1 MARKSVFQHSALI
14 SELVTQEQLD
24 DALQALEDA
33 QLTSLPEAGVDV
45 QENVQVSDQQL
56 ADQLVYNGVISEYQ
70 AEQLKSGRTKF
81 NLGPYV
87 ITDWIGQGGMGQVF
101 KGEHVVLGRVSA
113 IKVLPL
119 DKTNDYAISNFQ
131 REIKLQARMDH
142 PNLVRAYD
150 AGHDGKVHFLVTEYV
165 PGRDLRRLIRNQG
178 KLTIAEAAGVIMQVA
193 RGLHYAHQQGLIH
206 RDIKP
211 GNILVSEDGTAKL
224 LDLGLSGFVDT
235 DLEDP
240 RAGKIV
246 GTADYLAPELIRNP
260 KEVSTVTDVYSLGC
274 TLYYSIT
281 GKVPFPG
288 GSAKEKARR
297 HLNEHPWHPRQFNPD
312 VTEEFVELIADMME
326 KDPQKRIQSAEEVAS
341 RLEPWATE
349 ITHLHSNDLMGAPWQ
364 APAVPGESS
373 GNPLPESDMHET
385 QPDDYLESSEALTGT
400 TSETSQETLNSQSRD
415 VIAPPPMAWLPVPE
429 ETFEWTVKTALAVAI
444 PVSILVGMVIG
455 VLLSS

>member
-14 SELVTQEQLD
+14 SDLVTQEQMK
-24 DALQALEDA
+24 DALDALVDA
-33 QLTSLPEAGVDV
+33 QRASEGVEILQV
-45 QENVQVSDQQL
+45 EVSDEQL
-56 ADQLVYNGVISEYQ
+56 ADQLVYNGVISDYQ

-87 ITDWIGQGGMGQVF
+87 ITGWIGQGGMGQVF
-101 KGEHVVLGRVSA
+101 KGEHMVLGRVSA

-119 DKTNDYAISNFQ
+119 DKTTDYAISNFH

-165 PGRDLRRLIRNQG
+165 PGHDLRRLIRNQG
-178 KLTIAEAAGVIMQVA
+178 KLTVAEAAGVVMQIA
-193 RGLHYAHQQGLIH
+193 QGLYYAHQQGLIH

-211 GNILVSEDGTAKL
+211 GNILVTEDGTAKL
-224 LDLGLSGFVDT
+224 SDLGLSGFVDNEI
-235 DLEDP
+235 EDP

-260 KEVSTVTDVYSLGC
+260 REVSTVTDIYSLGC

-297 HLNEHPWHPRQFNPD
+297 HLNEHPWHPRQFSTD
-312 VTEEFVELIADMME
+312 VSEEFVELIADMME
-326 KDPQKRIQSAEEVAS
+326 KDPQKRIQSAEEVAN
-341 RLEPWATE
+341 RLEPWANEVTYFN
-349 ITHLHSNDLMGAPWQ
+349 TGDLIGTPWL
-364 APAVPGESS
+364 APAVPVESTE
-373 GNPLPESDMHET
+373 NPLPVSDMHET
-385 QPDDYLESSEALTGT
+385 HPDGYIESTEAMVATESGA
-400 TSETSQETLNSQSRD
+400 SQETLNSQSRD
-415 VIAPPPMAWLPVPE
+415 VSPPPMTWVSAPE
-429 ETFEWTVKTALAVAI
+429 GKVAWTVRKTLVIAI
-444 PVSILVGMVIG
+444 PVALLVGILIG
-455 VLLSS
+455 VLVSA

>member
-14 SELVTQEQLD
+14 SDLVTQEQMK
-24 DALQALEDA
+24 DALDALADA
-33 QLTSLPEAGVDV
+33 QRASEGVEV
-45 QENVQVSDQQL
+45 LQVEVSDEQL
-56 ADQLVYNGVISEYQ
+56 ADQLVFNGVISEYQ

-87 ITDWIGQGGMGQVF
+87 ITGWIGQGGMGQVF
-101 KGEHVVLGRVSA
+101 KGEHMVLGRVSA

-119 DKTNDYAISNFQ
+119 DKTTDYAISNFH

-165 PGRDLRRLIRNQG
+165 PGHDLRRLIRNQG
-178 KLTIAEAAGVIMQVA
+178 KLTVAEAAGVVMQIA
-193 RGLHYAHQQGLIH
+193 QGLYYAHQQGLIH

-211 GNILVSEDGTAKL
+211 GNILVTEDGTAKL
-224 LDLGLSGFVDT
+224 SDLGLSGFVDNEI
-235 DLEDP
+235 EDP

-260 KEVSTVTDVYSLGC
+260 REVSTVTDIYSLGC

-297 HLNEHPWHPRQFNPD
+297 HLNEHPWHPRQFSTD
-312 VTEEFVELIADMME
+312 VSEEFVELIADMME
-326 KDPQKRIQSAEEVAS
+326 KDPQKRIQSAEEVAN
-341 RLEPWATE
+341 RLEPWANEVTYFN
-349 ITHLHSNDLMGAPWQ
+349 TGDLIGTPWL
-364 APAVPGESS
+364 APAVPVESTE
-373 GNPLPESDMHET
+373 NPLPVSDMHET
-385 QPDDYLESSEALTGT
+385 HPDGYIESTEAMVATESGA
-400 TSETSQETLNSQSRD
+400 SQETLNSQSRD
-415 VIAPPPMAWLPVPE
+415 VSPPPMTWVSAPE
-429 ETFEWTVKTALAVAI
+429 GKVAWTVRKTLVIAI
-444 PVSILVGMVIG
+444 PVALLVGILIG
-455 VLLSS
+455 VLVSV

>member
-14 SELVTQEQLD
+14 SDLVTQEQMK
-24 DALQALEDA
+24 DALDALADA
-33 QLTSLPEAGVDV
+33 QRASEGGEVLQVE
-45 QENVQVSDQQL
+45 VSDEQL

-87 ITDWIGQGGMGQVF
+87 ITGWIGQGGMGQVF
-101 KGEHVVLGRVSA
+101 KGEHMVLGRVSA

-119 DKTNDYAISNFQ
+119 DKTTDYAISNFH
-131 REIKLQARMDH
+131 RESKLQARMDH

-165 PGRDLRRLIRNQG
+165 PGHDLRRLIRNQG
-178 KLTIAEAAGVIMQVA
+178 KLTVAEAAGVVMQIA
-193 RGLHYAHQQGLIH
+193 QGLYYAHQQGLIH

-211 GNILVSEDGTAKL
+211 GNILVTEDGTAKL
-224 LDLGLSGFVDT
+224 SDLGLSGFVDNEI
-235 DLEDP
+235 EDP

-260 KEVSTVTDVYSLGC
+260 REVSTVTDIYSLGC

-297 HLNEHPWHPRQFNPD
+297 HLNEHPWHPRQFSTD
-312 VTEEFVELIADMME
+312 VSEEFVELIADMME
-326 KDPQKRIQSAEEVAS
+326 KDPQKRIQSAEEVAN
-341 RLEPWATE
+341 RLEPWANEVTYFN
-349 ITHLHSNDLMGAPWQ
+349 TGDLIGTPWL
-364 APAVPGESS
+364 APAVPVESTE
-373 GNPLPESDMHET
+373 NPLPVSDMHET
-385 QPDDYLESSEALTGT
+385 HPDGYIESTEAMVATESGA
-400 TSETSQETLNSQSRD
+400 SQETLNSQSRD
-415 VIAPPPMAWLPVPE
+415 VSPPPMTWVSAPE
-429 ETFEWTVKTALAVAI
+429 GKVVWTVRKTLVIAI
-444 PVSILVGMVIG
+444 PVALLVGILIG
-455 VLLSS
+455 VLVSA

>member
-14 SELVTQEQLD
+14 SDLVTQEQMK
-24 DALQALEDA
+24 DALDALVDA
-33 QLTSLPEAGVDV
+33 QRASEGVEV
-45 QENVQVSDQQL
+45 LQVEVSDEQL

-87 ITDWIGQGGMGQVF
+87 ITGWIGQGGMGQVF
-101 KGEHVVLGRVSA
+101 KGEHMVLGRVSA

-119 DKTNDYAISNFQ
+119 DKTTDYAISNFH

-165 PGRDLRRLIRNQG
+165 PGHDLRRLIRNQG
-178 KLTIAEAAGVIMQVA
+178 KLTVAEAAGVVMQIA
-193 RGLHYAHQQGLIH
+193 QGLYYAHQQGLIH

-211 GNILVSEDGTAKL
+211 GNILVTEDGTAKL
-224 LDLGLSGFVDT
+224 SDLGLSGFVDNEI
-235 DLEDP
+235 EDP

-260 KEVSTVTDVYSLGC
+260 REVSTVTDIYSLGC

-297 HLNEHPWHPRQFNPD
+297 QLNEHPWHPRQFSTD
-312 VTEEFVELIADMME
+312 VSEEFVELIADMME
-326 KDPQKRIQSAEEVAS
+326 KDPQKRIQSAEEVAN
-341 RLEPWATE
+341 RLEPWANEVTYFN
-349 ITHLHSNDLMGAPWQ
+349 TGDLIGTPWL
-364 APAVPGESS
+364 APAVPVESTE
-373 GNPLPESDMHET
+373 NPLPVSDMHET
-385 QPDDYLESSEALTGT
+385 HPDGYIESTEAMVATESGA
-400 TSETSQETLNSQSRD
+400 SQETLNSQSRD
-415 VIAPPPMAWLPVPE
+415 VSPPPMTWVSAPE
-429 ETFEWTVKTALAVAI
+429 GKVAWTVRKTLVIAI
-444 PVSILVGMVIG
+444 PVALLVGILIG
-455 VLLSS
+455 VLVSA

>member
-14 SELVTQEQLD
+14 SDLVTQEQMK
-24 DALQALEDA
+24 DALDALMDA
-33 QLTSLPEAGVDV
+33 QRASEGVEV
-45 QENVQVSDQQL
+45 LQVEVSDEQL

-87 ITDWIGQGGMGQVF
+87 ITGWIGQGGMGQVF
-101 KGEHVVLGRVSA
+101 KGEHMVLGRVSA

-119 DKTNDYAISNFQ
+119 DKTTDYAISNFH

-165 PGRDLRRLIRNQG
+165 PGHDLRRLIRNQG
-178 KLTIAEAAGVIMQVA
+178 KLTVAEAAGVVMQIA
-193 RGLHYAHQQGLIH
+193 QGLYYAHQQGLIH

-211 GNILVSEDGTAKL
+211 GNILVTEDGTAKL
-224 LDLGLSGFVDT
+224 SDLGLSGFVDNEI
-235 DLEDP
+235 EDP

-260 KEVSTVTDVYSLGC
+260 REVSTVTDIYSLGC

-297 HLNEHPWHPRQFNPD
+297 HLNEHPWHPRQFSTD
-312 VTEEFVELIADMME
+312 VSEEFVELIADMME
-326 KDPQKRIQSAEEVAS
+326 KDPRKRIQSAEEVAN
-341 RLEPWATE
+341 RLEPWANEVTYFN
-349 ITHLHSNDLMGAPWQ
+349 TGDLIGTPWL
-364 APAVPGESS
+364 APAVPVESTE
-373 GNPLPESDMHET
+373 NPLPVSDMHET
-385 QPDDYLESSEALTGT
+385 HPDGYIESTEAMVATESGA
-400 TSETSQETLNSQSRD
+400 SQETLNSQSRD
-415 VIAPPPMAWLPVPE
+415 VFPPPMTWVSVPE
-429 ETFEWTVKTALAVAI
+429 GKVAWTVRKTLVIAI
-444 PVSILVGMVIG
+444 PVALLVGILIG
-455 VLLSS
+455 VLVSV

>member
-14 SELVTQEQLD
+14 SDLVTQEQMK
-24 DALQALEDA
+24 DALDALVDA
-33 QLTSLPEAGVDV
+33 QRASEGVEV
-45 QENVQVSDQQL
+45 LQVEVSDEQL

-87 ITDWIGQGGMGQVF
+87 ITGWIGQGGMGQVF
-101 KGEHVVLGRVSA
+101 KGEHMVLGRVSA

-119 DKTNDYAISNFQ
+119 DKTTDYAISNFH

-165 PGRDLRRLIRNQG
+165 PGHDLRRLIRNQG
-178 KLTIAEAAGVIMQVA
+178 KLTVAEAAGVVMQIA
-193 RGLHYAHQQGLIH
+193 QGLYYAHQQGLIH

-211 GNILVSEDGTAKL
+211 GNILVTEDGTAKL
-224 LDLGLSGFVDT
+224 SDLGLSGFVDNEI
-235 DLEDP
+235 EDP

-260 KEVSTVTDVYSLGC
+260 REVSTVTDIYSLGC

-297 HLNEHPWHPRQFNPD
+297 HLNEHPWHPRQFSTD
-312 VTEEFVELIADMME
+312 VSEEFVELIADMME
-326 KDPQKRIQSAEEVAS
+326 KDPQKRIQSAEEVAN
-341 RLEPWATE
+341 RLEPWANEVTYFN
-349 ITHLHSNDLMGAPWQ
+349 TGDLIGTPWL
-364 APAVPGESS
+364 APAVPVESTE
-373 GNPLPESDMHET
+373 NPLPVSDMHET
-385 QPDDYLESSEALTGT
+385 HPDGYIESTEAMVATESGA
-400 TSETSQETLNSQSRD
+400 SQETLNSQSRD
-415 VIAPPPMAWLPVPE
+415 VSPPPMTWVSAPE
-429 ETFEWTVKTALAVAI
+429 GKVAWTVRKTLVIAI
-444 PVSILVGMVIG
+444 PVALLVGILIG
-455 VLLSS
+455 VLVSV

>member
-14 SELVTQEQLD
+14 SDLVTQEQMD
-24 DALQALEDA
+24 DALKALRNA
-33 QLTSLPEAGVDV
+33 QHTSVASGEIDV
-45 QENVQVSDQQL
+45 LEVEVSDEQL

-101 KGEHVVLGRVSA
+101 KGEHSVLGRVSA

-119 DKTNDYAISNFQ
+119 DKTDDYAISNFH

-178 KLTIAEAAGVIMQVA
+178 KLTVAEAAGVVMQVA

-211 GNILVSEDGTAKL
+211 GNILVTEDGTAKL
-224 LDLGLSGFVDT
+224 SDLGLSGFVDNEV
-235 DLEDP
+235 EDP

-260 KEVSTVTDVYSLGC
+260 HDVSTITDIYSLGC

-297 HLNEHPWHPRQFNPD
+297 HLNEHPWHPRQFNSD
-312 VTEEFVELIADMME
+312 VSEEFVELIADMME
-326 KDPQKRIQSAEEVAS
+326 KSPEKRIQSAEEVAS
-341 RLEPWATE
+341 RLEPWASE
-349 ITHLHSNDLMGAPWQ
+349 INHLHIHEIMETPWQ
-364 APAVPGESS
+364 APAVPLESAGEL
-373 GNPLPESDMHET
+373 LPASDMHET
-385 QPDDYLESSEALTGT
+385 HPDGYVQSSEALVATDSGR
-400 TSETSQETLNSQSRD
+400 SQETLDSRSRD
-415 VIAPPPMAWLPVPE
+415 VAPPPMNWVPIPE
-429 ETFEWTVKTALAVAI
+429 EKFEWTVVRALAIAI
-444 PVSILVGMVIG
+444 PASLLVGILIGLVINA
-455 VLLSS
+455 

>member
-14 SELVTQEQLD
+14 SDLVTQEQMK
-24 DALQALEDA
+24 DALDALMDA
-33 QLTSLPEAGVDV
+33 QRASEGVEV
-45 QENVQVSDQQL
+45 LQVEVSDEQL
-56 ADQLVYNGVISEYQ
+56 ADQLVYNGVISDYQ

-87 ITDWIGQGGMGQVF
+87 ITGWIGQGGMGQVF
-101 KGEHVVLGRVSA
+101 KGEHMVLGRVSA

-119 DKTNDYAISNFQ
+119 DKTTDYAISNFH

-165 PGRDLRRLIRNQG
+165 PGHDLRRLIRNQG
-178 KLTIAEAAGVIMQVA
+178 KLTVAEAAGVVMQIA
-193 RGLHYAHQQGLIH
+193 QGLYYAHQQGLIH

-211 GNILVSEDGTAKL
+211 GNILVTEDGTAKL
-224 LDLGLSGFVDT
+224 SDLGLSGFVDNEI
-235 DLEDP
+235 EDP

-260 KEVSTVTDVYSLGC
+260 REVSTVTDIYSLGC

-297 HLNEHPWHPRQFNPD
+297 HLNEHPWHPRQFSTD
-312 VTEEFVELIADMME
+312 VSEEFVELIADMME
-326 KDPQKRIQSAEEVAS
+326 KDPQKRIQSAEEVAN
-341 RLEPWATE
+341 RLEPWANEVTYFN
-349 ITHLHSNDLMGAPWQ
+349 TGDLIGTPWL
-364 APAVPGESS
+364 APAVPVESTE
-373 GNPLPESDMHET
+373 NPLPVSDMHET
-385 QPDDYLESSEALTGT
+385 HPDGYIESTEAMVATESGA
-400 TSETSQETLNSQSRD
+400 SQETLNSQSRD
-415 VIAPPPMAWLPVPE
+415 VSPPPMTWVSAPE
-429 ETFEWTVKTALAVAI
+429 GKVAWTVRKTLVIAI
-444 PVSILVGMVIG
+444 PVALLVGILIG
-455 VLLSS
+455 VLVIA

>member
-14 SELVTQEQLD
+14 SDLVTQEQMK
-24 DALQALEDA
+24 DALDALADA
-33 QLTSLPEAGVDV
+33 QRASEGVEV
-45 QENVQVSDQQL
+45 LQVEVSDEQL

-87 ITDWIGQGGMGQVF
+87 ITGWIGQGGMGQVF
-101 KGEHVVLGRVSA
+101 KGEHMVLGRVSA

-119 DKTNDYAISNFQ
+119 DKTTDYAISNFH

-178 KLTIAEAAGVIMQVA
+178 KLTVAEAAGVVMQIA
-193 RGLHYAHQQGLIH
+193 QGLYYAHQQGLIH

-211 GNILVSEDGTAKL
+211 GNILVTEDGTAKL
-224 LDLGLSGFVDT
+224 SDLGLSGFVDNEI
-235 DLEDP
+235 EDP

-260 KEVSTVTDVYSLGC
+260 REVSTVTDIYSLGC

-297 HLNEHPWHPRQFNPD
+297 HLNEHPWHPRQFSTD
-312 VTEEFVELIADMME
+312 VSEEFVELIADMME
-326 KDPQKRIQSAEEVAS
+326 KDPQKRIQSAEEVAN
-341 RLEPWATE
+341 RLEPWANEVTYFN
-349 ITHLHSNDLMGAPWQ
+349 TGDLIGTPWL
-364 APAVPGESS
+364 APAVPVESTE
-373 GNPLPESDMHET
+373 NPLPVSDMHET
-385 QPDDYLESSEALTGT
+385 HPDGYIESTEAMVATESGA
-400 TSETSQETLNSQSRD
+400 SQETLNSQSRD
-415 VIAPPPMAWLPVPE
+415 VSPPPMTWVSVPE
-429 ETFEWTVKTALAVAI
+429 GKVAWTVRKTLVIAI
-444 PVSILVGMVIG
+444 PVALLVGILIG
-455 VLLSS
+455 VLVSA

>member
-14 SELVTQEQLD
+14 SDLVTQEQMK
-24 DALQALEDA
+24 DALDALMDA
-33 QLTSLPEAGVDV
+33 QRASEGVEV
-45 QENVQVSDQQL
+45 LQVEVSDEQL
-56 ADQLVYNGVISEYQ
+56 ADQLVYNGVISDYQ

-87 ITDWIGQGGMGQVF
+87 ITGWIGQGGMGQVF
-101 KGEHVVLGRVSA
+101 KGEHMVLGRVSA

-119 DKTNDYAISNFQ
+119 DKTTDYAISNFH

-165 PGRDLRRLIRNQG
+165 PGHDLRRLIRNQG
-178 KLTIAEAAGVIMQVA
+178 KLTVAEAAGVVMQIA
-193 RGLHYAHQQGLIH
+193 QGLYYAHQQGLIH

-211 GNILVSEDGTAKL
+211 GNILVTEDGTAKL
-224 LDLGLSGFVDT
+224 SDLGLSGFVDNEI
-235 DLEDP
+235 EDP

-260 KEVSTVTDVYSLGC
+260 REVSTVTDIYSLGC

-297 HLNEHPWHPRQFNPD
+297 HLNEHPWHPRQFSTD
-312 VTEEFVELIADMME
+312 VSEEFVELIADMME
-326 KDPQKRIQSAEEVAS
+326 KDPQKRIQSAEEVAN
-341 RLEPWATE
+341 RLEPWANEVTYFN
-349 ITHLHSNDLMGAPWQ
+349 TGDLIGTPWL
-364 APAVPGESS
+364 APAVPVESTE
-373 GNPLPESDMHET
+373 NPLPVSDMHET
-385 QPDDYLESSEALTGT
+385 HPDGYIESTEAMVATESGA
-400 TSETSQETLNSQSRD
+400 SQETLNSQSRD
-415 VIAPPPMAWLPVPE
+415 VSPPPMTWESVPE
-429 ETFEWTVKTALAVAI
+429 GKVAWTVRKTLVIAI
-444 PVSILVGMVIG
+444 PVALLVGILIG
-455 VLLSS
+455 VLVSV

>member
-14 SELVTQEQLD
+14 SDLVTQEQMK
-24 DALQALEDA
+24 DALDALADA
-33 QLTSLPEAGVDV
+33 QRASEGVEV
-45 QENVQVSDQQL
+45 LQVEVSDEQL

-87 ITDWIGQGGMGQVF
+87 ITGWIGQGGMGQVF
-101 KGEHVVLGRVSA
+101 KGEHLVLGRVSA

-119 DKTNDYAISNFQ
+119 DKTTDYAISNFH

-178 KLTIAEAAGVIMQVA
+178 KLTVAEAAGVVMQIA
-193 RGLHYAHQQGLIH
+193 QGLYYAHQQGLIH

-211 GNILVSEDGTAKL
+211 GNILVTEDGTAKL
-224 LDLGLSGFVDT
+224 SDLGLSGFVDNEI
-235 DLEDP
+235 EDP

-260 KEVSTVTDVYSLGC
+260 REVSTVTDIYSLGC

-297 HLNEHPWHPRQFNPD
+297 HLNEHPWHPRQFSTD
-312 VTEEFVELIADMME
+312 VSEEFVELIADMME
-326 KDPQKRIQSAEEVAS
+326 KDPQKRIQSAEEVAN
-341 RLEPWATE
+341 RLEPWANEVTYFN
-349 ITHLHSNDLMGAPWQ
+349 TGDLIGTPWL
-364 APAVPGESS
+364 APAVPVESTE
-373 GNPLPESDMHET
+373 NPLPVSDMHET
-385 QPDDYLESSEALTGT
+385 HPDGYIESTEAMVATESGA
-400 TSETSQETLNSQSRD
+400 SQETLNSQSRD
-415 VIAPPPMAWLPVPE
+415 VSPPPMTWVSVPE
-429 ETFEWTVKTALAVAI
+429 GKVGWTVRKTLAIAI
-444 PVSILVGMVIG
+444 PVALLVGILIG
-455 VLLSS
+455 VLVSA

>member
-1 MARKSVFQHSALI
+1 MARKSIFQHSALI

-24 DALQALEDA
+24 DALDALADA
-33 QLTSLPEAGVDV
+33 QRATEGVEV
-45 QENVQVSDQQL
+45 LQVEVSDEQL
-56 ADQLVYNGVISEYQ
+56 ADQLVYNGVISSYQ

-87 ITDWIGQGGMGQVF
+87 ITGWIGQGGMGQVF
-101 KGEHVVLGRVSA
+101 KGEHMVLGRVSA

-119 DKTNDYAISNFQ
+119 DKTTDYAISNFH

-178 KLTIAEAAGVIMQVA
+178 KLTVAEGSGVIMQIA
-193 RGLHYAHQQGLIH
+193 RGLYYAHQQGLIH

-211 GNILVSEDGTAKL
+211 GNILVTEDGTAKL
-224 LDLGLSGFVDT
+224 SDLGLSGFVDNEI
-235 DLEDP
+235 EDP

-260 KEVSTVTDVYSLGC
+260 RDVSTVTDIYSLGC

-297 HLNEHPWHPRQFNPD
+297 HLNEHPWHPRQFNAD
-312 VTEEFVELIADMME
+312 VSEEFVELIADMME

-341 RLEPWATE
+341 RLEPWASEVAYFNTG
-349 ITHLHSNDLMGAPWQ
+349 DLIGTPWM
-364 APAVPGESS
+364 APAVPVTSGENS
-373 GNPLPESDMHET
+373 LPASDMHET
-385 QPDDYLESSEALTGT
+385 HPDGYVESAEAMVATESGA
-400 TSETSQETLNSQSRD
+400 SQETLNSQSRD
-415 VIAPPPMAWLPVPE
+415 VSPPPMPWVSISE
-429 ETFEWTVKTALAVAI
+429 EKVAWTVGKTLAIAI
-444 PVSILVGMVIG
+444 PISLLVGILLG
-455 VLLSS
+455 ALLSG

>member
-14 SELVTQEQLD
+14 SDLVTQEQMK
-24 DALQALEDA
+24 DALDALADA
-33 QLTSLPEAGVDV
+33 QRASEGVEV
-45 QENVQVSDQQL
+45 LQVEVSDEQL
-56 ADQLVYNGVISEYQ
+56 ADQLVFNGVISEYQ

-87 ITDWIGQGGMGQVF
+87 ITGWIGQGGMGQVF
-101 KGEHVVLGRVSA
+101 KGEHMVLGRVSA

-119 DKTNDYAISNFQ
+119 DKTTDYAISNFH

-165 PGRDLRRLIRNQG
+165 PGHDLRRLIRNQG
-178 KLTIAEAAGVIMQVA
+178 KLTVAEAAGVVMQIA
-193 RGLHYAHQQGLIH
+193 QGLYYAHQQGLIH

-211 GNILVSEDGTAKL
+211 GNILVTEDGTAKL
-224 LDLGLSGFVDT
+224 SDLGLSGFVDNEI
-235 DLEDP
+235 EDP

-260 KEVSTVTDVYSLGC
+260 REVSTVTDIYSLGC

-297 HLNEHPWHPRQFNPD
+297 HLNEHPWHPRQFSTD
-312 VTEEFVELIADMME
+312 VSEEFVELIADMME
-326 KDPQKRIQSAEEVAS
+326 KDPQKRIQSAEEVAN
-341 RLEPWATE
+341 RLEPWANEVTYFN
-349 ITHLHSNDLMGAPWQ
+349 TGDLIGTPWL
-364 APAVPGESS
+364 APAVPVESTE
-373 GNPLPESDMHET
+373 NPLPVSDMHET
-385 QPDDYLESSEALTGT
+385 HPDGYIESTEAMVATESGA
-400 TSETSQETLNSQSRD
+400 SQETLNSQSRD
-415 VIAPPPMAWLPVPE
+415 VSPPPMTWVSAPE
-429 ETFEWTVKTALAVAI
+429 GKVAWTVRKTLVIAI
-444 PVSILVGMVIG
+444 PVALLVGILIG
-455 VLLSS
+455 VLVSA

>member
-14 SELVTQEQLD
+14 SDLVTQEQMK
-24 DALQALEDA
+24 DALDALMDA
-33 QLTSLPEAGVDV
+33 QRASEGVEV
-45 QENVQVSDQQL
+45 LQVEVSDEQL
-56 ADQLVYNGVISEYQ
+56 ADQLVYNGVISDYQ

-87 ITDWIGQGGMGQVF
+87 ITGWIGQGGMGQVF
-101 KGEHVVLGRVSA
+101 KGEHMVLGRVSA

-119 DKTNDYAISNFQ
+119 DKTTDYAISNFH

-165 PGRDLRRLIRNQG
+165 PGHDLRRLIRNQG
-178 KLTIAEAAGVIMQVA
+178 KLTVAEAAGVVMQIA
-193 RGLHYAHQQGLIH
+193 QGLYYAHQQGLIH

-211 GNILVSEDGTAKL
+211 GNILVTEDGTAKL
-224 LDLGLSGFVDT
+224 SDLGLSGFVDNEI
-235 DLEDP
+235 EDP

-260 KEVSTVTDVYSLGC
+260 REVSTVTDIYSLGC

-297 HLNEHPWHPRQFNPD
+297 HLNEHPWHPRQFSTD
-312 VTEEFVELIADMME
+312 VSEEFVELIADMME
-326 KDPQKRIQSAEEVAS
+326 KDPQKRIQSAEEVAN
-341 RLEPWATE
+341 RLEPWANEVTYFN
-349 ITHLHSNDLMGAPWQ
+349 TGDLIGTPWL
-364 APAVPGESS
+364 APAVPVESTE
-373 GNPLPESDMHET
+373 NPLPVSDMHET
-385 QPDDYLESSEALTGT
+385 HPDGYIESTEAMVATDSGA
-400 TSETSQETLNSQSRD
+400 SQETLNSQSRD
-415 VIAPPPMAWLPVPE
+415 VSPPPMTWESVPE
-429 ETFEWTVKTALAVAI
+429 GKVAWTVRKTLAIAI
-444 PVSILVGMVIG
+444 PVALLVGILIG
-455 VLLSS
+455 VLVSA

>member
-1 MARKSVFQHSALI
+1 MARKSVFQHSAII
-14 SELVTQEQLD
+14 SDLVTKEQMD
-24 DALQALEDA
+24 DALEALRYA
-33 QLTSLPEAGVDV
+33 QLDSATIDGIELLEV
-45 QENVQVSDQQL
+45 EVSDQQL
-56 ADQLVYNGVISEYQ
+56 AAQLVYNGIISEYQ
-70 AEQLKSGRTKF
+70 AEQLQSGRTKF
-81 NLGPYV
+81 NLGPYI

-101 KGEHVVLGRVSA
+101 KGEHIVLGRVSA

-119 DKTNDYAISNFQ
+119 DKSNDYAISNFH

-178 KLTIAEAAGVIMQVA
+178 KLTVAEAAGVVMQVA
-193 RGLHYAHQQGLIH
+193 LGLHYAHQQGLIH

-211 GNILVSEDGTAKL
+211 GNILVTEDGTAKL
-224 LDLGLSGFVDT
+224 SDLGLSGFIDNEV
-235 DLEDP
+235 EDP

-260 KEVSTVTDVYSLGC
+260 REVSTITDIYSLGC

-312 VTEEFVELIADMME
+312 VGEEFVELIADMME
-326 KDPQKRIQSAEEVAS
+326 KDPQKRIQSADEVAS
-341 RLEPWATE
+341 RLEPWASE
-349 ITHLHSNDLMGAPWQ
+349 ITHLHTNELLVTPWQ
-364 APAVPGESS
+364 APAVPLESATD
-373 GNPLPESDMHET
+373 PLAASDMHET
-385 QPDDYLESSEALTGT
+385 QPDGYSESSEALVVTESGV
-400 TSETSQETLNSQSRD
+400 SQETLDSQSRNFS
-415 VIAPPPMAWLPVPE
+415 APPMNWVPIPE
-429 ETFEWTVKTALAVAI
+429 QRFEWTIGRSLAIAI
-444 PVSILVGMVIG
+444 PVSVIIGIAIGMM
-455 VLLSS
+455 LSF

>member
-1 MARKSVFQHSALI
+1 MARKSIFQHSALI
-14 SELVTQEQLD
+14 SDLVTQEQMD
-24 DALQALEDA
+24 DALQSLRQARKSETDSAEVEVLEMDI
-33 QLTSLPEAGVDV
+33 
-45 QENVQVSDQQL
+45 SDGQL
-56 ADQLVYNGVISEYQ
+56 AEQLVYNGVISAYQ

-81 NLGPYV
+81 NLGPYI

-119 DKTNDYAISNFQ
+119 DKTTDYAISNFH
-131 REIKLQARMDH
+131 REIKLQAQMDH

-178 KLTIAEAAGVIMQVA
+178 KLTLAEAAGVIMGVS

-211 GNILVSEDGTAKL
+211 GNILVTEDGTAKL
-224 LDLGLSGFVDT
+224 SDLGLSGFVDN
-235 DLEDP
+235 DIEDP

-260 KEVSTVTDVYSLGC
+260 REVSTVTDIYSLGC

-326 KDPQKRIQSAEEVAS
+326 KDPQKRIQSADEVAN
-341 RLEPWATE
+341 RLEPWASE
-349 ITHLHSNDLMGAPWQ
+349 ITHLHTSELLETPWQ
-364 APAVPGESS
+364 APAVPVDAA
-373 GNPLPESDMHET
+373 GNVAPASDMHET
-385 QPDDYLESSEALTGT
+385 QPDGYVESSEALVGT
-400 TSETSQETLNSQSRD
+400 ESGASQETLNSHSRD
-415 VIAPPPMAWLPVPE
+415 VSPPPMTWVPE
-429 ETFEWTVKTALAVAI
+429 PEPVWEWTIGKALAIAI
-444 PVSILVGMVIG
+444 PVSIIVGM
-455 VLLSS
+455 LLGIALNS

>member
-1 MARKSVFQHSALI
+1 MARKSIFQHSALI

-24 DALQALEDA
+24 DALDALTDA
-33 QLTSLPEAGVDV
+33 QRATEGVEV
-45 QENVQVSDQQL
+45 LQVEVSDEQL
-56 ADQLVYNGVISEYQ
+56 ADQLVYNGVISSYQ

-87 ITDWIGQGGMGQVF
+87 ITGWIGQGGMGQVF
-101 KGEHVVLGRVSA
+101 KGEHMVLGRVSA

-119 DKTNDYAISNFQ
+119 DKTTDYAISNFH

-178 KLTIAEAAGVIMQVA
+178 KLTVAEGSGVIMQIA
-193 RGLHYAHQQGLIH
+193 RGLYYAHQQGLIH

-211 GNILVSEDGTAKL
+211 GNILVTEDGTAKL
-224 LDLGLSGFVDT
+224 SDLGLSGFVDNEI
-235 DLEDP
+235 EDP

-260 KEVSTVTDVYSLGC
+260 RDVSTVTDIYSLGC

-297 HLNEHPWHPRQFNPD
+297 HLNEHPWHPRQFNAD
-312 VTEEFVELIADMME
+312 VSEEFVELIADMME

-341 RLEPWATE
+341 RLEPWASEVAYFNTG
-349 ITHLHSNDLMGAPWQ
+349 DLIGTPWM
-364 APAVPGESS
+364 APAVPVASGENS
-373 GNPLPESDMHET
+373 LPASDMHET
-385 QPDDYLESSEALTGT
+385 HPDGYVESAEAMVATESGA
-400 TSETSQETLNSQSRD
+400 SQETLNSQSRD
-415 VIAPPPMAWLPVPE
+415 VSPPPMPWVPISE
-429 ETFEWTVKTALAVAI
+429 EKVAWTVGKTLAIAI
-444 PVSILVGMVIG
+444 PVSLLVGILLG
-455 VLLSS
+455 ALLSG

>member
-14 SELVTQEQLD
+14 SDLVTQEQMK
-24 DALQALEDA
+24 DALDALVDA
-33 QLTSLPEAGVDV
+33 QRASEGVEILQV
-45 QENVQVSDQQL
+45 EVSDEQL

-87 ITDWIGQGGMGQVF
+87 ITGWIGQGGMGQVF
-101 KGEHVVLGRVSA
+101 KGEHMVLGRVSA

-119 DKTNDYAISNFQ
+119 DKTTDYAISNFH

-165 PGRDLRRLIRNQG
+165 PGHDLRRLIRNQG
-178 KLTIAEAAGVIMQVA
+178 KLTVAEAAGVVMQIA
-193 RGLHYAHQQGLIH
+193 QGLYYAHQQGLIH

-211 GNILVSEDGTAKL
+211 GNILVTEDGTAKL
-224 LDLGLSGFVDT
+224 SDLGLSGFVDNEI
-235 DLEDP
+235 EDP

-260 KEVSTVTDVYSLGC
+260 REVSTVTDIYSLGC

-297 HLNEHPWHPRQFNPD
+297 HLNEHPWHPRQFSTD
-312 VTEEFVELIADMME
+312 VSEEFVELIADMME
-326 KDPQKRIQSAEEVAS
+326 KDPQKRIQSAEEVAN
-341 RLEPWATE
+341 RLEPWANEVTYFN
-349 ITHLHSNDLMGAPWQ
+349 TGDLIGTPWL
-364 APAVPGESS
+364 APAVPVESTE
-373 GNPLPESDMHET
+373 NPLPVSDMHET
-385 QPDDYLESSEALTGT
+385 HPDGYIESTEAMVATESGA
-400 TSETSQETLNSQSRD
+400 SQETLNSQSRD
-415 VIAPPPMAWLPVPE
+415 VSPPPMTWVSVPE
-429 ETFEWTVKTALAVAI
+429 GKVAWTVRKTLVIAI
-444 PVSILVGMVIG
+444 PVALLVGILIG
-455 VLLSS
+455 VLVSV

>member
-1 MARKSVFQHSALI
+1 MARKSIFRHSALI
-14 SELVTQEQLD
+14 SDLVTQEQLD
-24 DALQALEDA
+24 DALGALRDSQRNSQALGEVEVLA
-33 QLTSLPEAGVDV
+33 VEI
-45 QENVQVSDQQL
+45 SDEQL
-56 ADQLVYNGVISEYQ
+56 AGQLVYNGVISEYQ

-101 KGEHVVLGRVSA
+101 KGEHIVLGRVSA

-119 DKTNDYAISNFQ
+119 DKSNDYAISNFH

-150 AGHDGKVHFLVTEYV
+150 AGNDGKVHFLVTEYV

-178 KLTIAEAAGVIMQVA
+178 KLTVAEAAGVIMQVA
-193 RGLHYAHQQGLIH
+193 RGLYHAHQQGLIH

-211 GNILVSEDGTAKL
+211 GNILVTEDGTAKL
-224 LDLGLSGFVDT
+224 SDLGLSGFVDNE
-235 DLEDP
+235 LEDP

-260 KEVSTVTDVYSLGC
+260 HDVSTVTDIYSLGC

-297 HLNEHPWHPRQFNPD
+297 HLSEHPWHPRQFNPE
-312 VTEEFVELIADMME
+312 VSEEFVELIADMLE
-326 KDPQKRIQSAEEVAS
+326 KDPAKRIQSAEEVAS
-341 RLEPWATE
+341 RLEPWASE
-349 ITHLHSNDLMGAPWQ
+349 ITHLHNSDLMETPWQ
-364 APAVPGESS
+364 APAVPIEILE
-373 GNPLPESDMHET
+373 NPVPASDMHET
-385 QPDDYLESSEALTGT
+385 HPDDYLERSEAMVATDSGA
-400 TSETSQETLNSQSRD
+400 SQETFSSQSRD
-415 VIAPPPMAWLPVPE
+415 SLAPPMTWVPIPE
-429 ETFEWTVKTALAVAI
+429 EESEWTIGKAMAIAI
-444 PVSILVGMVIG
+444 PVSVLIGIILGVI
-455 VLLSS
+455 LSN

>member
-14 SELVTQEQLD
+14 SDLVTQEQMK
-24 DALQALEDA
+24 DALDALVDA
-33 QLTSLPEAGVDV
+33 QRASEGVEILQV
-45 QENVQVSDQQL
+45 EVSDEQL
-56 ADQLVYNGVISEYQ
+56 ADQLVYNGVISDYQ

-87 ITDWIGQGGMGQVF
+87 ITGWIGQGGMGQVF
-101 KGEHVVLGRVSA
+101 KGEHMVLGRVSA

-119 DKTNDYAISNFQ
+119 DKTTDYAISNFH

-165 PGRDLRRLIRNQG
+165 PGHDLRRLIRNQG
-178 KLTIAEAAGVIMQVA
+178 KLTVAEAAGVVMQIA
-193 RGLHYAHQQGLIH
+193 QGLYYAHQQGLIH

-211 GNILVSEDGTAKL
+211 GNILVTEDGTAKL
-224 LDLGLSGFVDT
+224 SDLGLSGFVDNEI
-235 DLEDP
+235 EDP

-260 KEVSTVTDVYSLGC
+260 REVSTVTDIYSLGC

-297 HLNEHPWHPRQFNPD
+297 HLNEHPWHPRQFSTD
-312 VTEEFVELIADMME
+312 VSEEFVELIADMME
-326 KDPQKRIQSAEEVAS
+326 KDPQKRIQSAEEVAN
-341 RLEPWATE
+341 RLEPWANEVTYFN
-349 ITHLHSNDLMGAPWQ
+349 TGDLIGTPWL
-364 APAVPGESS
+364 APAVPVESTE
-373 GNPLPESDMHET
+373 NPLPVSDMHET
-385 QPDDYLESSEALTGT
+385 HPDGYIESTEAMVATESGA
-400 TSETSQETLNSQSRD
+400 SQETLNSQSRD
-415 VIAPPPMAWLPVPE
+415 VSPPPMTWVSAPE
-429 ETFEWTVKTALAVAI
+429 GKVAWTVRKTLVIAI
-444 PVSILVGMVIG
+444 PVALLVGILIG
-455 VLLSS
+455 VLVIA

>member
-14 SELVTQEQLD
+14 SDLVTQEQME
-24 DALQALEDA
+24 DALDALVDA
-33 QLTSLPEAGVDV
+33 QRTSEGVEV
-45 QENVQVSDQQL
+45 LEVEVSDEQL
-56 ADQLVYNGVISEYQ
+56 ADQLVYNGVISDYQ

-87 ITDWIGQGGMGQVF
+87 ITGWIGQGGMGQVF
-101 KGEHVVLGRVSA
+101 KGEHLVLGRVSA

-119 DKTNDYAISNFQ
+119 DKTTDYAISNFH

-178 KLTIAEAAGVIMQVA
+178 KLTVAEAAGVVMQIA
-193 RGLHYAHQQGLIH
+193 QGLYYAHQQGLIH

-211 GNILVSEDGTAKL
+211 GNILVTEDGTAKL
-224 LDLGLSGFVDT
+224 SDLGLSGFVDNEI
-235 DLEDP
+235 EDP

-260 KEVSTVTDVYSLGC
+260 REVSTVTDIYSLGC

-297 HLNEHPWHPRQFNPD
+297 HLNEHPWHPRQFSTD
-312 VTEEFVELIADMME
+312 VSEEFVELIADMME
-326 KDPQKRIQSAEEVAS
+326 KDPQKRIQSAEEVAN
-341 RLEPWATE
+341 RLEPWANEVTYFN
-349 ITHLHSNDLMGAPWQ
+349 TGDLIGTPWL
-364 APAVPGESS
+364 APAVPVESTE
-373 GNPLPESDMHET
+373 NPLPVSDMHET
-385 QPDDYLESSEALTGT
+385 HPDGYIESTEAMVATESGA
-400 TSETSQETLNSQSRD
+400 SQETLNSQSRD
-415 VIAPPPMAWLPVPE
+415 VSPPPMTWESVPE
-429 ETFEWTVKTALAVAI
+429 GKVAWTVRKTLAIAI
-444 PVSILVGMVIG
+444 PVALLVGILIG
-455 VLLSS
+455 VLVSA

>member
-14 SELVTQEQLD
+14 SDLVTQEQMK
-24 DALQALEDA
+24 DALDALADA
-33 QLTSLPEAGVDV
+33 QRASEGVEV
-45 QENVQVSDQQL
+45 LQVEVSDEQL

-87 ITDWIGQGGMGQVF
+87 ITGWIGQGGMGQVF
-101 KGEHVVLGRVSA
+101 KGEHMVLGRVSA

-119 DKTNDYAISNFQ
+119 DKTTDYAISNFH

-165 PGRDLRRLIRNQG
+165 PGHDLRRLIRNQG
-178 KLTIAEAAGVIMQVA
+178 KLTVAEAAGVVMQIA
-193 RGLHYAHQQGLIH
+193 QGLYYAHQQGLIH

-211 GNILVSEDGTAKL
+211 GNILVTEDGTAKL
-224 LDLGLSGFVDT
+224 SDLGLSGFVDNEI
-235 DLEDP
+235 EDP

-260 KEVSTVTDVYSLGC
+260 REVSTVTDIYSLGC

-297 HLNEHPWHPRQFNPD
+297 HLNEHPWHPRQFSTD
-312 VTEEFVELIADMME
+312 VSEEFVELIADMME
-326 KDPQKRIQSAEEVAS
+326 KDPQKRIQSAEEVAN
-341 RLEPWATE
+341 RLEPWTNE
-349 ITHLHSNDLMGAPWQ
+349 VTYFNTGDLIGTPWL
-364 APAVPGESS
+364 APAVPVESTE
-373 GNPLPESDMHET
+373 NPLPVSDMHET
-385 QPDDYLESSEALTGT
+385 HPDGYIESTEAMVATESGA
-400 TSETSQETLNSQSRD
+400 SQETLNSQSRD
-415 VIAPPPMAWLPVPE
+415 VSPPPMTWVSVPE
-429 ETFEWTVKTALAVAI
+429 GKVAWTVRKTLVIAI
-444 PVSILVGMVIG
+444 PVALLVGILIG
-455 VLLSS
+455 VLVSA

>member
-14 SELVTQEQLD
+14 SDLVTQEQMK
-24 DALQALEDA
+24 DALDALVDA
-33 QLTSLPEAGVDV
+33 QRASEGVEV
-45 QENVQVSDQQL
+45 LQVEVSDEQL
-56 ADQLVYNGVISEYQ
+56 ADQLVYNGVISDYQ

-87 ITDWIGQGGMGQVF
+87 ITGWIGQGGMGQVF
-101 KGEHVVLGRVSA
+101 KGEHMVLGRVSA

-119 DKTNDYAISNFQ
+119 DKTTDYAISNFH

-165 PGRDLRRLIRNQG
+165 PGHDLRRLIRNQG
-178 KLTIAEAAGVIMQVA
+178 KLTVAEAAGVVMQIA
-193 RGLHYAHQQGLIH
+193 QGLYYAHQQGLIH

-211 GNILVSEDGTAKL
+211 GNILVTEDGTAKL
-224 LDLGLSGFVDT
+224 SDLGLSGFVDNEI
-235 DLEDP
+235 EDP

-260 KEVSTVTDVYSLGC
+260 REVSTVTDIYSLGC

-297 HLNEHPWHPRQFNPD
+297 HLNEHPWHPRQFSTD
-312 VTEEFVELIADMME
+312 VSEEFVELIADMME
-326 KDPQKRIQSAEEVAS
+326 KDPQKRIQSAEEVAN
-341 RLEPWATE
+341 RLEPWANEVTYFN
-349 ITHLHSNDLMGAPWQ
+349 TGDLIGTPWL
-364 APAVPGESS
+364 APAVPVESTE
-373 GNPLPESDMHET
+373 NPLPVSDMHET
-385 QPDDYLESSEALTGT
+385 HPDGYIESTEAMVATESGA
-400 TSETSQETLNSQSRD
+400 SQETLNSQSRD
-415 VIAPPPMAWLPVPE
+415 VSPPPMTWVSAPE
-429 ETFEWTVKTALAVAI
+429 GKVAWTVRKTLVIAI
-444 PVSILVGMVIG
+444 PVALLVGILIG
-455 VLLSS
+455 VLVSV

>member
-1 MARKSVFQHSALI
+1 MARKSAFQHSALI
-14 SELVTQEQLD
+14 SNLVTQEQMD
-24 DALQALEDA
+24 DALHSLRQASQSSVENEVGILEG
-33 QLTSLPEAGVDV
+33 TI
-45 QENVQVSDQQL
+45 SDTQL
-56 ADQLVYNGVISEYQ
+56 AEQLVYNGVISTYQ
-70 AEQLKSGRTKF
+70 AEQLQSGRTKF

-101 KGEHVVLGRVSA
+101 KGEHLVLGRVSA

-119 DKTNDYAISNFQ
+119 DKSNEYAISNFL

-178 KLTIAEAAGVIMQVA
+178 KLTVAEAAGVIMRVS

-211 GNILVSEDGTAKL
+211 GNILVTEDGTAKL
-224 LDLGLSGFVDT
+224 SDLGLSGFVDN
-235 DLEDP
+235 DIEDP

-260 KEVSTVTDVYSLGC
+260 RDVSTVTDIYSLGC

-312 VTEEFVELIADMME
+312 VSEEFVELIADMME
-326 KDPQKRIQSAEEVAS
+326 KDPQKRIQSAEEVAN

-349 ITHLHSNDLMGAPWQ
+349 ITHLHSQELLDTPWH
-364 APAVPGESS
+364 APAVPVESA
-373 GNPLPESDMHET
+373 GVAPSDMHET
-385 QPDDYLESSEALTGT
+385 QPDGYMESAEALTGT
-400 TSETSQETLNSQSRD
+400 KSETSQETFSSHSRD
-415 VIAPPPMAWLPVPE
+415 ASPPPMTWLPEPDQGIK
-429 ETFEWTVKTALAVAI
+429 WTVGKALAIAI
-444 PVSILVGMVIG
+444 PASILLGVLIG
-455 VLLSS
+455 VNL

>member
-1 MARKSVFQHSALI
+1 MARKSIFQHSALI
-14 SELVTQEQLD
+14 SDLVTREQME
-24 DALQALEDA
+24 DALDALVDA
-33 QLTSLPEAGVDV
+33 QRVSEGVEV
-45 QENVQVSDQQL
+45 LQVEISDEQL
-56 ADQLVYNGVISEYQ
+56 ADQLVYNGVISDYQ

-87 ITDWIGQGGMGQVF
+87 ITGWIGQGGMGQVF
-101 KGEHVVLGRVSA
+101 KGEHMVLGRVSA

-119 DKTNDYAISNFQ
+119 DKTTDYAISNFH

-178 KLTIAEAAGVIMQVA
+178 KLTVAEAAGVVMQVA
-193 RGLHYAHQQGLIH
+193 QGLYYAHQQGLIH

-211 GNILVSEDGTAKL
+211 GNILVTEDGTAKL
-224 LDLGLSGFVDT
+224 SDLGLSGFVDNEI
-235 DLEDP
+235 EDP

-260 KEVSTVTDVYSLGC
+260 REVSTVTDIYSLGC

-297 HLNEHPWHPRQFNPD
+297 HLNEHPWHPRQFNAD
-312 VTEEFVELIADMME
+312 VSEEFVELIADMME
-326 KDPQKRIQSAEEVAS
+326 KEPLKRIQSAEEVAN
-341 RLEPWATE
+341 RLEPWANEVTYFN
-349 ITHLHSNDLMGAPWQ
+349 TGDLIGTPWL
-364 APAVPGESS
+364 APAVPVETAE
-373 GNPLPESDMHET
+373 NPLPASDMHET
-385 QPDDYLESSEALTGT
+385 HPDEYIESTEAMVATESGA
-400 TSETSQETLNSQSRD
+400 SQETLNSQSRD
-415 VIAPPPMAWLPVPE
+415 VSPPPMTWVSVPE
-429 ETFEWTVKTALAVAI
+429 EKVAWTVRKTLAIAI
-444 PVSILVGMVIG
+444 PVALLVGILIG
-455 VLLSS
+455 VLLSA

>member
-14 SELVTQEQLD
+14 SDLVTQEQMK
-24 DALQALEDA
+24 DALDALMDA
-33 QLTSLPEAGVDV
+33 QRASEGVEV
-45 QENVQVSDQQL
+45 LQVEVSDEQL
-56 ADQLVYNGVISEYQ
+56 ADQLVYNGVISDYQ

-87 ITDWIGQGGMGQVF
+87 ITGWIGQGGMGQVF
-101 KGEHVVLGRVSA
+101 KGEHMVLGRVSA

-119 DKTNDYAISNFQ
+119 DKTTDYAISNFH

-165 PGRDLRRLIRNQG
+165 PGHDLRRLIRNQG
-178 KLTIAEAAGVIMQVA
+178 KLTVAEAAGVVMQIA
-193 RGLHYAHQQGLIH
+193 QGLYYAHQQGLIH

-211 GNILVSEDGTAKL
+211 GNILVTEDGTAKL
-224 LDLGLSGFVDT
+224 SDLGLSGFVDNEI
-235 DLEDP
+235 EDP

-260 KEVSTVTDVYSLGC
+260 REVSTVTDIYSLGC

-297 HLNEHPWHPRQFNPD
+297 HLNEHPWHPRQFSTD
-312 VTEEFVELIADMME
+312 VSEEFVELIADMME
-326 KDPQKRIQSAEEVAS
+326 KDPQKRIQSAEEVAN
-341 RLEPWATE
+341 RLEPWANEVTYFN
-349 ITHLHSNDLMGAPWQ
+349 TGDLIGTPWL
-364 APAVPGESS
+364 APAVPVESTE
-373 GNPLPESDMHET
+373 NPLPVSDMHET
-385 QPDDYLESSEALTGT
+385 HPDGYIESTEAMVATESGA
-400 TSETSQETLNSQSRD
+400 SQETLNSQSRD
-415 VIAPPPMAWLPVPE
+415 VSPPPMTWVSAPE
-429 ETFEWTVKTALAVAI
+429 GKVAWTVRKTLVIAI
-444 PVSILVGMVIG
+444 PVALLVGILIG
-455 VLLSS
+455 VLVSA

>member
-14 SELVTQEQLD
+14 SDLVTQEQMK
-24 DALQALEDA
+24 DALDALADA
-33 QLTSLPEAGVDV
+33 QRASEGVEV
-45 QENVQVSDQQL
+45 LQVEVSDEQL
-56 ADQLVYNGVISEYQ
+56 ADQLVYNGVISDYQ

-87 ITDWIGQGGMGQVF
+87 ITGWIGQGGMGQVF
-101 KGEHVVLGRVSA
+101 KGEHMVLGRVSA

-119 DKTNDYAISNFQ
+119 DKTTDYAISNFH

-165 PGRDLRRLIRNQG
+165 PGHDLRRLIRNQG
-178 KLTIAEAAGVIMQVA
+178 KLTVAEAAGVVMQIA
-193 RGLHYAHQQGLIH
+193 QGLYYAHQQGLIH

-211 GNILVSEDGTAKL
+211 GNILVTEDGTAKL
-224 LDLGLSGFVDT
+224 SDLGLSGFVDNEI
-235 DLEDP
+235 EDP

-260 KEVSTVTDVYSLGC
+260 REVSTVTDIYSLGC

-297 HLNEHPWHPRQFNPD
+297 HLNEHPWHPRQFSTD
-312 VTEEFVELIADMME
+312 VSEEFVELIADMME
-326 KDPQKRIQSAEEVAS
+326 KDPQKRIQSAEEVAN
-341 RLEPWATE
+341 RLEPWANEVTYFN
-349 ITHLHSNDLMGAPWQ
+349 TGDLIGTPWL
-364 APAVPGESS
+364 APAVPVESTE
-373 GNPLPESDMHET
+373 NPLPVSDMHET
-385 QPDDYLESSEALTGT
+385 HPDGYIESTEAMVATESGA
-400 TSETSQETLNSQSRD
+400 SQETLNSQSRD
-415 VIAPPPMAWLPVPE
+415 VSPPPMTWVSVPE
-429 ETFEWTVKTALAVAI
+429 GKVAWTVRKTLVIAI
-444 PVSILVGMVIG
+444 PVALLVGILIG
-455 VLLSS
+455 VLVSA

>member
-14 SELVTQEQLD
+14 SDLVPQEQMN
-24 DALQALEDA
+24 DALDALVDA
-33 QLTSLPEAGVDV
+33 QRASEGVEILQV
-45 QENVQVSDQQL
+45 EVSDEQL
-56 ADQLVYNGVISEYQ
+56 ADQLVYNGVISDYQ

-87 ITDWIGQGGMGQVF
+87 ITGWIGQGGMGQVF
-101 KGEHVVLGRVSA
+101 KGEHMVLGRVSA

-119 DKTNDYAISNFQ
+119 DKTTDYAISNFH

-165 PGRDLRRLIRNQG
+165 PGHDLRRLIRNQG
-178 KLTIAEAAGVIMQVA
+178 KLTVAEAAGVVMQIA
-193 RGLHYAHQQGLIH
+193 QGLYYAHQQGLIH

-211 GNILVSEDGTAKL
+211 GNILVTEDGTAKL
-224 LDLGLSGFVDT
+224 SDLGLSGFVDNEI
-235 DLEDP
+235 EDP

-260 KEVSTVTDVYSLGC
+260 REVSTVTDIYSLGC

-297 HLNEHPWHPRQFNPD
+297 HLNEHPWHPRQFSTD
-312 VTEEFVELIADMME
+312 VSEEFVELIADMME
-326 KDPQKRIQSAEEVAS
+326 KDPQKRIQSAEEVAN
-341 RLEPWATE
+341 RLEPWANEVTYFN
-349 ITHLHSNDLMGAPWQ
+349 TGDLIGTPWL
-364 APAVPGESS
+364 APAVPVESTE
-373 GNPLPESDMHET
+373 NPLPVSDMHET
-385 QPDDYLESSEALTGT
+385 HPDGYIESTEAMVATESGA
-400 TSETSQETLNSQSRD
+400 SQETLNSQSRD
-415 VIAPPPMAWLPVPE
+415 VSPPPMTWVSAPE
-429 ETFEWTVKTALAVAI
+429 GKVAWTVRKTLVIAI
-444 PVSILVGMVIG
+444 PVALLVGILIG
-455 VLLSS
+455 VLVSV

>member
-14 SELVTQEQLD
+14 SDLVTQEQVK
-24 DALQALEDA
+24 DALDALVDA
-33 QLTSLPEAGVDV
+33 QRASEGVEILQV
-45 QENVQVSDQQL
+45 EVSDEQL
-56 ADQLVYNGVISEYQ
+56 ADQLVYNGVISDYQ

-87 ITDWIGQGGMGQVF
+87 ITGWIGQGGMGQGF
-101 KGEHVVLGRVSA
+101 KGEHMVLGRVSA

-119 DKTNDYAISNFQ
+119 DKTTDYAISNFH

-165 PGRDLRRLIRNQG
+165 PGHDLRRLIRNQG
-178 KLTIAEAAGVIMQVA
+178 KLTVAEAAGVVMQIA
-193 RGLHYAHQQGLIH
+193 QGLYYAHQQGLIH

-211 GNILVSEDGTAKL
+211 GNILVTEDGTAKL
-224 LDLGLSGFVDT
+224 SDLGLSGFVDNEI
-235 DLEDP
+235 EDP

-260 KEVSTVTDVYSLGC
+260 REVSTVTDIYSLGC

-297 HLNEHPWHPRQFNPD
+297 HLNEHPWHPRQFSTD
-312 VTEEFVELIADMME
+312 VSEEFVELIADMME
-326 KDPQKRIQSAEEVAS
+326 KDPQKRIQSAEEVAN
-341 RLEPWATE
+341 RLEPWTNE
-349 ITHLHSNDLMGAPWQ
+349 VTYFNTGDLIGTPWL
-364 APAVPGESS
+364 APAVPVESTE
-373 GNPLPESDMHET
+373 NPLPVSDMHET
-385 QPDDYLESSEALTGT
+385 HPDGYIESTEAMVATESGA
-400 TSETSQETLNSQSRD
+400 SQETLNSQSRD
-415 VIAPPPMAWLPVPE
+415 VSPPPMTWVSAPE
-429 ETFEWTVKTALAVAI
+429 GKVAWTVRKTLVIAI
-444 PVSILVGMVIG
+444 PVALLVGILIG
-455 VLLSS
+455 VLVSA